1 MSDATLQ
8 IKEGGGGVEES
19 DGDKDED
26 GGAILEH

>member
-8 IKEGGGGVEES
+8 IKKGGVEEN